1 MSARRGS
8 LTLTRLYVQGA
19 PPKDLR
25 KQFLAAI
32 RLRAFQPLKPDDEA
46 SEASGWCVLD
56 RPFDLDFD
64 AAKVFEDRFLLLGF
78 RIDKF
83 RVPAAMVRAQMADEE
98 QKLLSQSKRDRVS
111 RNERLELRDKI
122 LLRLRRKIPPSTRTV
137 DVVWDLD
144 RGVVLFFSHAVRVLA
159 DFSALFETTFKL
171 ELTEDSP
178 YTAAERVELPRSL
191 AKALD
196 RVEPTSL
203 LQGRKRAQ
211 KAASASSEDESA
223 SASGASAKGGASAK
237 SGASAESDADGGD
250 DEGELLMQRIESTRF
265 LGPEFIL
272 YLWVRAELANTSL
285 KLGDGDYNVWLD
297 QQLTLE
303 SPLDKNERVTVRG
316 MAPADGSEAREAV
329 RAQKLP
335 VRARIVLQSPARDFT
350 VGLVAPRLGIA
361 GAKVP
366 TVLTQD
372 ASEGFVERMHL
383 VEELFGV
390 LDALYRTFLLERLS
404 DNWKAAWEPAIA
416 AWVQDSTPAPAI
428 LKALQ
433 PKRRS

>member
-8 LTLTRLYVQGA
+8 LTLTRLYVKGA

-25 KQFLAAI
+25 KPFLSAI

-46 SEASGWCVLD
+46 SEATGWCVLD

-64 AAKVFEDRFLLLGF
+64 AGKVFEDRYLLLGF
-78 RIDKF
+78 RIDRF
-83 RVPAAMVRAQMADEE
+83 RVPAAMVRAQLADEE

-111 RNERLELRDKI
+111 RNERLELREKI
-122 LLRLRRKIPPSTRTV
+122 LLRLRRKMPPSTRTV

-144 RGVVLFFSHAVRVLA
+144 GGVVLFFSHSVRVIA
-159 DFSALFETTFKL
+159 DFSALFEKTFKL

-178 YTAAERVELPRSL
+178 YVAAERVELPRSL
-191 AKALD
+191 SKALE

-203 LQGRKRAQ
+203 LPGKKHSLRR
-211 KAASASSEDESA
+211 
-223 SASGASAKGGASAK
+223 
-237 SGASAESDADGGD
+237 AESTPGGD
-250 DEGELLMQRIESTRF
+250 GAAAGVEDSKGKQRDAETSDDDGEVVMQRIETTRF
-265 LGPEFIL
+265 LGPEFLL
-272 YLWVRAELANTSL
+272 YLWVRNELANTSL
-285 KLGDGDYNVWLD
+285 RLRDSDYNVWLD

-335 VRARIVLQSPARDFT
+335 VRARIVLQSNERDFAI
-350 VGLVAPRLGIA
+350 GLVAPRLGIA

-366 TVLTQD
+366 AVLTQD

-383 VEELFGV
+383 VEELFAV
-390 LDALYRTFLLERLS
+390 LDTLYRTFLFERLGES
-404 DNWKAAWEPAIA
+404 WKAAWEPAIA
-416 AWVQDSTPAPAI
+416 AWLEENTPPPAV

-433 PKRRS
+433 SKRR

>member
-1 MSARRGS
+1 VSARRGS
-8 LTLTRLYVQGA
+8 LTLTRLYVKGA

-25 KQFLAAI
+25 KPFLAAI

-64 AAKVFEDRFLLLGF
+64 AGKVFEDRFVLLGF
-78 RIDKF
+78 RIDRF
-83 RVPAAMVRAQMADEE
+83 RVPAAMVRAQLADEE

-144 RGVVLFFSHAVRVLA
+144 QGLVLFFSHSVRVIA
-159 DFSALFETTFKL
+159 DFSALFEKTFKL

-178 YTAAERVELPRSL
+178 YVAAERVDLPRAL
-191 AKALD
+191 LKALD

-203 LQGRKRAQ
+203 LQGKKRSSRLADATPRGDELEPAVDGDA
-211 KAASASSEDESA
+211 KAAKRSAE
-223 SASGASAKGGASAK
+223 ASG
-237 SGASAESDADGGD
+237 
-250 DEGELLMQRIESTRF
+250 DEGEIVMQRIETTRF

-272 YLWVRAELANTSL
+272 YLWVRNELANSSL
-285 KLGDGDYNVWLD
+285 RLRDSDYNVWLD

-329 RAQKLP
+329 RSQKLP
-335 VRARIVLQSPARDFT
+335 VRARIVLQSNERDFA

-366 TVLTQD
+366 AVLTQD

-383 VEELFGV
+383 VEELFAV

-416 AWVQDSTPAPAI
+416 AWVEENTPPPAV

-433 PKRRS
+433 SKRRS